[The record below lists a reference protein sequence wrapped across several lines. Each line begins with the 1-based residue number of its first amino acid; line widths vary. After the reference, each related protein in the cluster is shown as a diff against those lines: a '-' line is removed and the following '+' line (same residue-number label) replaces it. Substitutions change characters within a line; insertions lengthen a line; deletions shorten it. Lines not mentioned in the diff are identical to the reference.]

1 MAAVG
6 RDNRPD
12 SAEGSSGSG
21 ILFVSFFLGEDN
33 GVVDAEQLYIF
44 NKKYRKYQLI
54 IKSIANTVSS
64 LDSGHCR
71 DLELVSSLVG
81 VHTHVIVGVSFSQIS
96 AVFICLGFCCS
107 PYYRSVCYS
116 RVSARQELTVA
127 GLSLTA
133 GSRQN

>member
-44 NKKYRKYQLI
+44 NIKYRK
-54 IKSIANTVSS
+54 
-64 LDSGHCR
+64 
-71 DLELVSSLVG
+71 
-81 VHTHVIVGVSFSQIS
+81 
-96 AVFICLGFCCS
+96 
-107 PYYRSVCYS
+107 
-116 RVSARQELTVA
+116 
-127 GLSLTA
+127 
-133 GSRQN
+133 